1 MSININ
7 TEELNQFEKNIK
19 NYPHL
24 VKDWQW
30 IKSQLDFIE
39 NEHLMMAK
47 IDILLNHG
55 MDIGIYETK
64 NTAYDN
70 SLMFIICNY
79 PLVLK
84 YCISKGI
91 NINCTNYEN
100 QNVLFYI
107 GNTESATI
115 LMENNININQRAKDN
130 TLFYLNN
137 ANINILNLFADKIDE
152 NEKDRFGM
160 PFIFKLEDFNQYSG
174 KMNLNLNIINSM
186 GNNCLF
192 NTNRRNMIDFI
203 DAGIDVNCIN
213 HAGDNVLT
221 HKGRDYNIIERLIEK
236 GINIHNVNHSGKNV
250 LFNYGLNIFS
260 LKLLAQKGVNFSQ
273 QDNEGN
279 NCLKYHLHKS
289 KFSFLI
295 SQGLDI
301 NHQNH
306 EGNSLIF
313 ELTTGIEP
321 EMFDIFCDYIKDG
334 CDLGIINKK
343 GNNVFMHKLE
353 DALKRK
359 REDRYTD
366 IRSLIYL
373 GEREDFVSLN
383 RCFMSKIDIM
393 LEELISYEQ
402 NKERLIGIFNI
413 VKSISEKERLKEDI
427 KISGIKRINRI

>member
-19 NYPHL
+19 NNPHL
-24 VKDWQW
+24 VKDWKW
-30 IKSQLDFIE
+30 IKSELDFIE
-39 NEHLMMAK
+39 NEHLMIAK
-47 IDILLNHG
+47 IDILLNNG
-55 MDIGIYETK
+55 MDINIYGT
-64 NTAYDN
+64 NNSVDDN
-70 SLMFIICNY
+70 SLMFIVCNY
-79 PLVLK
+79 PLVLR
-84 YCISKGI
+84 YCMSKGI

-100 QNVLFYI
+100 KNVLFFI

-115 LMENNININQRAKDN
+115 LMENNINIKQRSKDN
-130 TLFYLNN
+130 TLFYCCNTS
-137 ANINILNLFADKIDE
+137 INVLNLFADIIDQ
-152 NEKDRFGM
+152 NEKGYSGV
-160 PFIFKLEDFNQYSG
+160 PFTFMLEDINKFQG
-174 KMNLNLNIINSM
+174 KLDLNILDYKGNS
-186 GNNCLF
+186 CLF
-192 NTNRRNMIDFI
+192 NTNIRNMIDLI

-260 LKLLAQKGVNFSQ
+260 LKLLAQKGVNFLQ

-279 NCLKYHLHKS
+279 NCCKYHLHKS
-289 KFSFLI
+289 TFSFLI

-353 DALKRK
+353 HALKRK

-383 RCFMSKIDIM
+383 KSFMSKIDIM

-402 NKERLIGIFNI
+402 NKERLIGILNI